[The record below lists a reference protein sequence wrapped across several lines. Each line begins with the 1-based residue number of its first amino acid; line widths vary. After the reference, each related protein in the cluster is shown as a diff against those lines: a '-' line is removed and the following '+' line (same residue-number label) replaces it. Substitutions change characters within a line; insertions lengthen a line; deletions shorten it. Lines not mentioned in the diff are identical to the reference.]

1 MSIDYPIERTRN
13 IGIIAH
19 IDAGKTTT
27 TERILFYSGRIHRM
41 GEVHEGTAVTDWM
54 VQERERGITITAAAI
69 TTSWKDRVTGEDC
82 QINLI
87 DTPGHIDF
95 TAEVQRSLRVLDG
108 GVVVFD
114 AVAGV
119 EPQSETVW
127 RQADRYQV
135 PRICFVNKMDR
146 VGASF
151 ERTCQMIIDRL
162 GAVPLPIQLPLGR
175 EDSFRGVIDLF
186 QMKAFIFTDELGA
199 NPIIE
204 EIPADLLVEAGAA
217 RAQMVERI
225 AETDEDL
232 TMKYLEGE
240 ELSNEE
246 LYKALR
252 AAVVHNQLVPVLC
265 GSSLRNKGVQLLLDA
280 IVRYLP
286 SPLDVPPIVGTSPD
300 SGEPVVRR
308 PDANEPFS
316 ALVFKIVTDP
326 FVGRLAYARV
336 YSGKLT
342 AGSMAFNVN
351 RDRKERVS
359 RLLQMHAD
367 KREEIK
373 ECEAGD
379 ICAIVGLKQTF
390 TGETLCDPNQ
400 PVLLE
405 TIEFPEPVIKVA
417 VEPKSKGEQDK
428 LTEALLKLAE
438 EDPTFQ
444 VNYDDQTGQ
453 TVIAGMGELHLDII
467 VDRLKREFRV
477 QCNVGRPQV
486 AYRETIGR
494 PVRIEGRF
502 VRQSGGRGQYGHVWL
517 TLEPNEP
524 GAGFVF
530 EDKTVGGSVP
540 KEYIPAVQ
548 KGVVEAMESGVLAG
562 YPVVDVKV
570 ALVDGSFHEV
580 DSSEMAFKIA
590 GSMAFKE
597 GAQKASPILL
607 EPVMKV
613 ETVVPEEYVGDIV
626 GNFSSRRGEI
636 SGMEP
641 RAGGVQAITARVP
654 LSEMFGY
661 ATDIRSMTSGRGTFT
676 MEFDKYSPVSQSITE
691 KVLKSGAA

>member
-1 MSIDYPIERTRN
+1 
-13 IGIIAH
+13 
-19 IDAGKTTT
+19 
-27 TERILFYSGRIHRM
+27 
-41 GEVHEGTAVTDWM
+41 VTH
-54 VQERERGITITAAAI
+54 
-69 TTSWKDRVTGEDC
+69 EDC

-127 RQADRYQV
+127 RQADRYKV

-146 VGASF
+146 IGASF

-162 GAVPLPIQLPLGR
+162 GAIPLPIQLPIGS
-175 EDSFRGVIDLF
+175 EDQFVGMVDLF
-186 QMKAFIFTDELGA
+186 LNKAYIFTSEELGA
-199 NPIIE
+199 NPAIQDVPE
-204 EIPADLLVEAGAA
+204 NMLEAVATA
-217 RAQMVERI
+217 RAQMIERI
-225 AETDEDL
+225 AETNEEL
-232 TMKYLEGE
+232 TLKYLEGE
-240 ELSNEE
+240 EISNEE
-246 LYKALR
+246 LWAALR
-252 AAVVHNQLVPVLC
+252 AAVINNQLVPVMC

-280 IVRYLP
+280 VVRYLP
-286 SPLDVPPIVGTSPD
+286 SPLDVPPVEGTNPD
-300 SGEPVVRR
+300 NGEPATRK
-308 PDANEPFS
+308 PNKDEPFA

-336 YSGKLT
+336 YSGTLN
-342 AGSMAFNVN
+342 AGSMVFNVN

-390 TGETLCDPNQ
+390 TGETLCDASK

-417 VEPKSKGEQDK
+417 VEPKSKGDQDK
-428 LTEALLKLAE
+428 LTDALIKLAE
-438 EDPTFQ
+438 EDPTFR

-486 AYRETIGR
+486 AYRETISR

-517 TLEPNEP
+517 DMGPNEP
-524 GAGFVF
+524 GGGFVF

-540 KEYIPAVQ
+540 REYIPAVQ
-548 KGVVEAMESGVLAG
+548 KGIVEAMESGVLAG
-562 YPVVDVKV
+562 YPVVDIKV
-570 ALVDGSFHEV
+570 ALVDGSYHDV

-590 GSMAFKE
+590 GSMAFKD

-607 EPVMKV
+607 EPIVKV
-613 ETVVPEEYVGDIV
+613 ETVVPEEYVGDVV
-626 GNFSSRRGEI
+626 GDFSSRRGEI
-636 SGMEP
+636 GGMEP
-641 RAGGVQAITARVP
+641 RAGGVQAINSNVP

-661 ATDIRSMTSGRGTFT
+661 ATDLRSMTSGRGSFT
-676 MEFDKYSPVSQSITE
+676 MEFAKYAPVSQSVAE
-691 KVLKSGAA
+691 KVIKSGAA

>member
-1 MSIDYPIERTRN
+1 MSIDYPIEKTRN

-69 TTSWKDRVTGEDC
+69 TTTWRDTQTGEDV
-82 QINLI
+82 QINII

-127 RQADRYQV
+127 RQADRYGV

-146 VGASF
+146 IGADF
-151 ERTCQMIIDRL
+151 QRTCDMITERL
-162 GAVPLPIQLPLGR
+162 GAEPLPIQLPIGA
-175 EDSFRGVIDLF
+175 EDSFVGVVDLF
-186 QMKAFIFTDELGA
+186 TMDALLFTDELGA
-199 NPIIE
+199 KPTVA
-204 EIPADLLVEAGAA
+204 EIPDDMVAEAQAA
-217 RAQMVERI
+217 RDHMIERI
-225 AETDEDL
+225 AETDDEL

-240 ELSNEE
+240 ELTNEE
-246 LYKALR
+246 MVSGLRKA
-252 AAVVHNQLVPVLC
+252 VISNTLVPIMA
-265 GSSLRNKGVQLLLDA
+265 GTALRNKGVQPLLDA
-280 IVRYLP
+280 IVRFLP
-286 SPLDVPPIVGTSPD
+286 SPLDVPPVTGVNPH
-300 SGEPVVRR
+300 SGEAIERKA
-308 PDANEPFS
+308 DINEPFS

-336 YSGKLT
+336 YSGKLS
-342 AGSMAFNVN
+342 AGSSVYNVN
-351 RDRKERVS
+351 RGRKERVS
-359 RLLQMHAD
+359 RLLQMYAD
-367 KREEIK
+367 KRDEIK

-379 ICAIVGLKQTF
+379 IAAIVGLKQTF
-390 TGETLCDPNQ
+390 TGETLSDKDHEI
-400 PVLLE
+400 LLE
-405 TIEFPEPVIKVA
+405 TIEFPDPVIKVA
-417 VEPKSKGEQDK
+417 VEPKSKADQDK
-428 LTEALLKLAE
+428 LSEALIKLAE

-453 TVIAGMGELHLDII
+453 TTIAGMGELHLDII
-467 VDRLKREFRV
+467 IDRLKREFRV

-486 AYRETIGR
+486 AYRETITR
-494 PVRIEGRF
+494 PTKVEGRF

-517 TLEPNEP
+517 ELEPNDA
-524 GAGFVF
+524 GAGVEF
-530 EDKTVGGSVP
+530 EEKIVGGVVP
-540 KEYIPAVQ
+540 REYFKAVER
-548 KGVVEAMESGVLAG
+548 GVREAAEGGVLAG

-570 ALVDGSFHEV
+570 RLVDGSYHEV

-590 GSMAFKE
+590 ASMGFKE
-597 GAQKASPILL
+597 GVRKARPILL
-607 EPVMKV
+607 EPTMRV
-613 ETVVPEEYVGDIV
+613 EAIVPEEYVGDVV
-626 GNFSSRRGEI
+626 GDFSSRRGDI

-641 RAGGVQAITARVP
+641 RGSNVQAITALVP

-661 ATDIRSMTSGRGTFT
+661 ATRLRSMTSGRGTFS
-676 MEFDKYSPVSQSITE
+676 MEFEKYAPVSSSVAE
-691 KVLKSGAA
+691 KVLKSN

>member
-1 MSIDYPIERTRN
+1 MSIDYPIEKTRN

-69 TTSWKDRVTGEDC
+69 TTTWRDTQTGEDV
-82 QINLI
+82 QINII

-127 RQADRYQV
+127 RQADRYGV

-146 VGASF
+146 IGADF
-151 ERTCQMIIDRL
+151 QRTCDMITERL
-162 GAVPLPIQLPLGR
+162 GAEPLPIQLPIGA
-175 EDSFRGVIDLF
+175 EDSFTGVVDLF
-186 QMKAFIFTDELGA
+186 AMKALLFTDELGA
-199 NPIIE
+199 KPTIA
-204 EIPADLLVEAGAA
+204 EIPDDMVAEAQAA
-217 RAQMVERI
+217 RDHMIERI
-225 AETDEDL
+225 AETDDEL

-240 ELSNEE
+240 ELTNEE
-246 LYKALR
+246 MISGLRKAVISNTLIPIM
-252 AAVVHNQLVPVLC
+252 AGTA
-265 GSSLRNKGVQLLLDA
+265 LRNKGVQPLLDA
-280 IVRYLP
+280 IVRLLP
-286 SPLDVPPIVGTSPD
+286 SPLDVPPVTGVNPHT
-300 SGEPVVRR
+300 GEAIERKADV
-308 PDANEPFS
+308 NEPFS

-336 YSGKLT
+336 YSGKLS
-342 AGSMAFNVN
+342 AGSSVYNVN
-351 RDRKERVS
+351 RGRKERVS
-359 RLLQMHAD
+359 RLLQMYAD
-367 KREEIK
+367 KRDEIK

-379 ICAIVGLKQTF
+379 IAAIVGLKQTF
-390 TGETLCDPNQ
+390 TGETLSDKNHEI
-400 PVLLE
+400 LLE
-405 TIEFPEPVIKVA
+405 TIEFPDPVIKVA
-417 VEPKSKGEQDK
+417 VEPKSKADQDK
-428 LTEALLKLAE
+428 LSDALIKLAE

-453 TVIAGMGELHLDII
+453 TTIAGMGELHLDII

-486 AYRETIGR
+486 AYRETITR
-494 PVRIEGRF
+494 PTKVEGRF

-517 TLEPNEP
+517 ELEPNDA
-524 GAGFVF
+524 GAGVEF
-530 EDKTVGGSVP
+530 EEKIVGGVVP
-540 KEYIPAVQ
+540 REYFRAVE
-548 KGVVEAMESGVLAG
+548 KGVLEAAEGGVLAG

-570 ALVDGSFHEV
+570 RLVDGSYHEV

-590 GSMAFKE
+590 ASMGFKE
-597 GAQKASPILL
+597 GVRKARPILL
-607 EPVMKV
+607 EPTMRV
-613 ETVVPEEYVGDIV
+613 EAIVPEEYVGDVV
-626 GNFSSRRGEI
+626 GDFSSRRGDI

-641 RAGGVQAITARVP
+641 RGSNVQAITATVP
-654 LSEMFGY
+654 LSEMVGY
-661 ATDIRSMTSGRGTFT
+661 ATRLRAMTSGRGTFS
-676 MEFDKYSPVSQSITE
+676 MEFEKYAPVSSSIAE
-691 KVLKSGAA
+691 KVLKSN